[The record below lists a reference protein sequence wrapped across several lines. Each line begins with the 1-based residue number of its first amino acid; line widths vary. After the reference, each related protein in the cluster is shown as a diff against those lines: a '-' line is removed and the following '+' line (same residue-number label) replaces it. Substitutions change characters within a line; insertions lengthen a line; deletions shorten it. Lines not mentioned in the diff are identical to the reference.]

1 MAAVSDQVGEELAA
15 TGAAIVAAPCGCAS
29 STVRVASLAAAVV
42 ALAITTGSRLL
53 FCCGSDGEAPKWE
66 RAKGRGLLSRES
78 RLGALGSTM
87 FWGLAWS
94 AM

>member
-1 MAAVSDQVGEELAA
+1 MAAGSDQVGEELAA
-15 TGAAIVAAPCGCAS
+15 TGAAVVAAPCRCA

-53 FCCGSDGEAPKWE
+53 FCCGSGEVPKWE
-66 RAKGRGLLSRES
+66 GAKGRRLLSRES

-87 FWGLAWS
+87 FGGLVWS
-94 AM
+94 AR